1 MGKLVLRSNQHLM
14 LCLGE
19 VGLKTANSSG
29 RLAQASM
36 KPLKTKS
43 LLVAVVVFSAG
54 SLPGFAVE
62 IIKGDN
68 TNVLNLGTSWA
79 LGTAPGTSDVAT
91 WSGTY
96 NTAGSL
102 SSAFTAST
110 PVSWQGIKIGS
121 LSGTAAGLV
130 SIGGTGTAITSS
142 QVTIGSSG
150 IDMSAANQNLVIN
163 AATIVLSGSTQTWTL
178 ASGRNLR
185 FGISG
190 TGGANANLDGSAG
203 TVITVTGG
211 GVVDANQGGGLTFTD
226 GAGFAGFNG
235 KWIVDSN
242 TTLRG
247 LRNGATAWGT
257 STASDAIKLNG
268 GTLASGGISVGNW
281 TWNTNINVAASSII
295 DNQNTTG
302 SGRYLK
308 LNGVLS
314 GSANLAFAS
323 TGAGTMSIDNGFILT
338 NANSLS
344 GQVTINSGVF
354 VRVGGIGGTDTTT
367 SVGSTGDL
375 GTASIVN
382 NGTLTLSRDN
392 TWTFANNV
400 SGTGILRIGVTTG
413 SANHIVTVSG
423 NNSHSGGT
431 TLQSAVTLKVGSA
444 TALGTGALTI
454 SGNGNFDNA
463 TGSSLTVANGLTMSG
478 GSPTFTGTNDMT
490 FSGASQMAGAN
501 RTLTVSAGTL
511 TLSGGL
517 GQDGS
522 ARNLTKQG
530 AGTLVLSG
538 ASSYTGSTSISNGSL
553 QVAGSAGTLGS
564 GAVTNNANLT
574 FNRSNSVNVGNAIGG
589 TGSVSQTG
597 GTTTLS
603 GISNYTGSTSVSAG
617 TLLVT
622 GTLGNTATAVTGGTL
637 GGNGTVGGAVSI
649 GINGTLSTGATTADS
664 SIGTLNL
671 GSLTM
676 SGLWQVGATGNGI
689 NDRVDL
695 GTGALNVSGGT
706 IAFITSGYTV
716 AFNDSFDL
724 ATFGGTVSGTPTFD
738 FTGASTQAYGAWD
751 TSGFATTGVI
761 TYVPETHAALLGSIG
776 MMCLLRRR
784 RL

>member
-1 MGKLVLRSNQHLM
+1 
-14 LCLGE
+14 
-19 VGLKTANSSG
+19 
-29 RLAQASM
+29 M
-36 KPLKTKS
+36 KPLKARS
-43 LLVAVVVFSAG
+43 LLTAVVVFTAG
-54 SLPGFAVE
+54 SLPGFAVDV
-62 IIKGDN
+62 IKGDN
-68 TNVLNLGTSWA
+68 TNGLNLGTSWA
-79 LGTAPGTSDVAT
+79 LGTAPGTGDVAT

-102 SSAFTAST
+102 SSSFSASS

-130 SIGGTGTAITSS
+130 SIGGTGTAVAGS

-163 AATIVLSGSTQTWTL
+163 AATTVLSGSTQTWTV

-185 FGISG
+185 FGNTG
-190 TGGANANLDGSAG
+190 TGGANANLDGTAG

-211 GVVDANQGGGLTFTD
+211 GVVDANQGGVSGFSD
-226 GAGFAGFNG
+226 AAGFAGFNG

-268 GTLASGGISVGNW
+268 GTLATGGISGAVGNW

-295 DNQNTTG
+295 DNQNISG
-302 SGRYLK
+302 SSRYLK

-323 TGAGTMSIDNGFILT
+323 TGVATMSADTGFILT
-338 NANSLS
+338 NANTLS

-354 VRVGGIGGTDTTT
+354 VRVGGLGGTDTTT
-367 SVGSTGDL
+367 AVGSTGDL

-392 TWTFANNV
+392 TWTFANDV
-400 SGTGILRIGVTTG
+400 SGTGVLRIGVTTG
-413 SANHIVTVSG
+413 SATHIVTVSG

-454 SGNGNFDNA
+454 AGNGIFDNA
-463 TGSSLTVANGLTMSG
+463 TGSSLTVSNGLTMSG

-490 FSGASQMAGAN
+490 FSGASQMAGSN
-501 RTLTVSAGTL
+501 RTVTVSAGTL
-511 TLSGGL
+511 TLAGGL
-517 GQDGS
+517 GQDAS
-522 ARNLTKQG
+522 ARGLTKAG
-530 AGTLVLSG
+530 SGTLVLSG
-538 ASSYTGSTSISNGSL
+538 ASTYTGTTTISSGSL
-553 QVAGSAGTLGS
+553 QIAGSAGTLGS
-564 GAVTNNANLT
+564 GAITNSANLT
-574 FNRSNSVNVGNAIGG
+574 FNRSNSIDVGNAIGG
-589 TGSVSQTG
+589 TGSVSQIG

-603 GISNYTGSTSVSAG
+603 GISNYSGSTSVSAG
-617 TLLVT
+617 TLLIT
-622 GTLGNTATAVTGGTL
+622 GTLGNTATSVTGGTL
-637 GGNGTVGGAVSI
+637 GGNGIVGGSVSI
-649 GINGTLSTGATTADS
+649 GSSGTLSVGATTADS
-664 SIGTLNL
+664 SIGTLKL
-671 GSLTM
+671 GGLTM
-676 SGLWQVGATGNGI
+676 SGLWQVGATGNGV
-689 NDRVDL
+689 NDLVDL
-695 GTGALNVSGGT
+695 GSGSLSVGGT

-724 ATFGGTVSGTPTFD
+724 ATFGGTISGTPIFD
-738 FTGASTQAYGAWD
+738 FSGASTQAYGMWD
-751 TSGFATTGVI
+751 TSAFASTGVI

-776 MMCLLRRR
+776 LMCLLRRR
-784 RL
+784 RA

>member
-1 MGKLVLRSNQHLM
+1 
-14 LCLGE
+14 
-19 VGLKTANSSG
+19 
-29 RLAQASM
+29 M
-36 KPLKTKS
+36 KPLKARY
-43 LLVAVVVFSAG
+43 LLTTVVAFTAG
-54 SLPGFAVE
+54 SLPGFAVDV
-62 IIKGDN
+62 IKGDN

-79 LGTAPGTSDVAT
+79 SGTAPGTGDVAT

-102 SSAFTAST
+102 SSAFTSST

-130 SIGGTGTAITSS
+130 SIGGTGTAITGS

-150 IDMSAANQNLVIN
+150 IDMSGANQNLVVN
-163 AATIVLSGSTQTWTL
+163 AATIVLSGSTQTWTV
-178 ASGRNLR
+178 ATGRNLR
-185 FGISG
+185 FGTTG
-190 TGGANANLDGSAG
+190 TGGANANLDGTGG

-211 GVVDANQGGGLTFTD
+211 GLVDANQGGVSGFSD
-226 GAGFAGFNG
+226 AAGFAGFNG

-268 GTLASGGISVGNW
+268 GTLATGGISGAVGNW
-281 TWNTNINVAASSII
+281 TWTTNINVAASSII
-295 DNQNTTG
+295 DNQNISG
-302 SGRYLK
+302 SGRSLK

-314 GSANLAFAS
+314 GSADLAFAS
-323 TGAGTMSIDNGFILT
+323 TGAGTMSADAGFILT

-354 VRVGGIGGTDTTT
+354 VRVGGVTGNDTTT
-367 SVGSTGDL
+367 GVGSTGDL
-375 GTASIVN
+375 GTASIVD

-400 SGTGILRIGVTTG
+400 SGTGVLRIGITTG
-413 SANHIVTVSG
+413 SATHIVTVSG

-444 TALGTGALTI
+444 NALGTGAFTI
-454 SGNGNFDNA
+454 AGNGIFDNA
-463 TGSSLTVANGLTMSG
+463 TGSALTVSNALTMSG

-490 FSGASQMAGAN
+490 FSGASQMAGSN
-501 RTLTVSAGTL
+501 RTVTVSGGTL

-517 GQDGS
+517 GQDAS
-522 ARNLTKQG
+522 ARGLTKAG
-530 AGTLVLSG
+530 SGTLVLSG
-538 ASSYTGSTSISNGSL
+538 ASSYTGTTTISAGSL
-553 QVAGSAGTLGS
+553 QISGTAGTLGS
-564 GAVTNNANLT
+564 GAVSNSANLT
-574 FNRSNSVNVGNAIGG
+574 FNRSNSIDVGNSIGG
-589 TGSVSQTG
+589 TGTVSQTGG

-603 GISNYTGSTSVSAG
+603 GISTYSGSTSVSAG

-622 GTLGNTATAVTGGTL
+622 GTLGNTATSVTGGTL
-637 GGNGTVGGAVSI
+637 GGNGTVGGSVSI
-649 GINGTLSTGATTADS
+649 GSGGTLSVGATTANS
-664 SIGTLNL
+664 SIGTLKL
-671 GSLTM
+671 GGLAM
-676 SGLWQVGATGNGI
+676 NGLWQVGATGNGV
-689 NDRVDL
+689 NDLVDL
-695 GTGALNVSGGT
+695 GSGTLSVGGT
-706 IAFITSGYTV
+706 IAFITNGYTV

-724 ATFGGTVSGTPTFD
+724 ATFGGTAGGSPIFD
-738 FTGASTQAYGAWD
+738 FSGASTQAYGAWD
-751 TSGFATTGVI
+751 TSAFATTGVI

-776 MMCLLRRR
+776 LMCILRRR

>member
-1 MGKLVLRSNQHLM
+1 
-14 LCLGE
+14 
-19 VGLKTANSSG
+19 
-29 RLAQASM
+29 M
-36 KPLKTKS
+36 KPLKTGS
-43 LLVAVVVFSAG
+43 LLTAVVIYSAG
-54 SLPGFAVE
+54 CLSGFAADV
-62 IIKGDN
+62 IKGDN
-68 TNVLNLGTSWA
+68 INGLNLGTSWA
-79 LGTAPGTSDVAT
+79 LGTAPGTGDVAT

-102 SSAFTAST
+102 SSSFSASS

-130 SIGGTGTAITSS
+130 SIGGTGTAVTGS
-142 QVTIGSSG
+142 QITIGSAG

-163 AATIVLSGSTQTWTL
+163 AATIVLSGSTQTWSV

-185 FGISG
+185 LGTTG
-190 TGGANANLDGSAG
+190 TGGANANLDGTAG

-211 GVVDANQGGGLTFTD
+211 GLVDANQGGVSGFSD
-226 GAGFAGFNG
+226 AAGFAGFNG
-235 KWIVDSN
+235 KWVVDSN

-268 GTLASGGISVGNW
+268 GTLATGGISGAVGNW
-281 TWNTNINVAASSII
+281 TWTTNINVAASSII
-295 DNQNTTG
+295 DNQNISG

-314 GSANLAFAS
+314 GASNLTFAS
-323 TGAGTMSIDNGFILT
+323 TGAGTMSVDNGFILT

-367 SVGSTGDL
+367 AVGSTGDL

-392 TWTFANNV
+392 TWTFANDI
-400 SGTGILRIGVTTG
+400 SGTGVLRIGVTTG
-413 SANHIVTVSG
+413 SATHIVTVSG

-431 TLQSAVTLKVGSA
+431 TLQSAVTLKLGSA
-444 TALGTGALTI
+444 TALGTGVFTI
-454 SGNGNFDNA
+454 AGNGIFDNA
-463 TGSSLTVANGLTMSG
+463 TGSPLTVTNGMTMSG

-490 FSGASQMAGAN
+490 FSGTSQMAGSN
-501 RTLTVSAGTL
+501 RTVTVSAGTL
-511 TLSGGL
+511 TLAGGL
-517 GQDGS
+517 GQDAS
-522 ARNLTKQG
+522 ARGLTKAG
-530 AGTLVLSG
+530 NGTLVLSG
-538 ASSYTGSTSISNGSL
+538 ASSYTGTTTISAGSL
-553 QVAGSAGTLGS
+553 QIAGSAGTLGS

-574 FNRSNSVNVGNAIGG
+574 FNRSNALNVSTAIGG
-589 TGSVSQTG
+589 TGSVSQIGG

-603 GISNYTGSTSVSAG
+603 GISNYSGSTSVSAG

-622 GTLGNTATAVTGGTL
+622 GTLGNTATSVTGGTL
-637 GGNGTVGGAVSI
+637 GGDGVIAGSVSI
-649 GINGTLSTGATTADS
+649 GINGTLSSGATTANS
-664 SIGTLNL
+664 SIGTLKL
-671 GSLTM
+671 GGLTM
-676 SGLWQVGATGNGI
+676 NGLWQVGATGNGV
-689 NDRVDL
+689 NDLVDL
-695 GTGALNVSGGT
+695 GTGSLSVGGT

-724 ATFGGTVSGTPTFD
+724 ATFGGTISGTPTFD
-738 FTGASTQAYGAWD
+738 FSGASTQAYGMWD
-751 TSGFATTGVI
+751 TSAFATTGVI

-776 MMCLLRRR
+776 LMCLLRRR
-784 RL
+784 RP